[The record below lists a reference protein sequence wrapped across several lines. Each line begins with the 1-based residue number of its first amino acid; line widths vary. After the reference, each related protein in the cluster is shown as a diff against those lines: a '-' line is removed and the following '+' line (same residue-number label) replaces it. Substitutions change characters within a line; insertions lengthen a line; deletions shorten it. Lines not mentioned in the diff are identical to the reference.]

1 MARLAAD
8 ADNVAVALHT
18 LPAGQEIRHRG
29 GWRLAHPVLEGH
41 RFAVTGIRRGE
52 ALLSWGYPFG
62 TALRDIDPGD
72 WIRNAGMIEALAQR
86 DLPQAL
92 PDDANF
98 VDQPLDQS
106 ARLEEVAPAQP
117 LPAAPAGL
125 TFAGYDRGERG
136 YGTRNY
142 VIVLAVNSHA
152 GAAAVALAARL
163 DRKARQLGG
172 IDGVAPVAHTEGG
185 GPEPPNNRELL
196 VRTLAG
202 FLVHPNVAGAV
213 VLDHPAGAVRWADVT
228 ASAEARARRL
238 DRVPIVAATAGDPVD
253 DAVALPLLRAAA
265 AARRRDLPLPALNI
279 ALQCGG
285 SDAFSGISG
294 NPLAGAVA
302 RRVIAAGGAAILA
315 ETDEL
320 IGAERYV
327 LSSVKDRPTAAAFL
341 ERVER
346 FKAWTARHGQ
356 SAAGNPSGGNK
367 LRGLYNITLKS
378 IGAAAK
384 KAPDVPLAGVAD
396 YAAPVAGPGLHFMD
410 SPGNDLESVAGQV
423 ASGANLIFFVTG
435 NGSITNFP
443 FVPTVKFVT
452 TTPRY
457 RLLPRE
463 MDVNA
468 GRYLDGEPMEAL
480 TEEVLGQTLRVASGE
495 RTKGELAGHSQVSI
509 WRDWAVGEGL
519 DGRRPG
525 ARAAGTAA
533 ADGASDAAG
542 MVTGAPA
549 LSPAAARRDRRR
561 ARFPAPA
568 WPQARPRIGLIAPT
582 SLCSGQVAGLIAAQI
597 ERRGAAGALAA
608 VAALPHTEGC
618 GSGGS
623 DDLYTRTLVGHLLHP
638 AVETAL
644 LLEHGCERTHND
656 YFRAALRAAGQP
668 AERFGWA
675 SIQLD
680 GGIAAVTERV
690 AAFFAEAAGRSGGGG
705 PRRDAAPET
714 GPPVIGVVAAG
725 VQAACPDQP
734 GPAAAN
740 REAAGSDQL
749 GPNAAGLLAGFAVA
763 VAAGGGTVIA
773 PATGPT
779 PDALAA
785 AGIAVDRRRPS
796 VRFAERP
803 AGGGLHLM
811 AAPTGHV
818 DEITGSLA
826 AAGAELI
833 VAFSPSR
840 PIHAHPFVPVL
851 QVTGGAGW
859 PARTGDAGGIGD
871 GAGDAGGAGFDLT
884 LAEEGSAERAGR
896 RLAELAAA
904 ALAGDYTSAQLRRGA
919 TAFQLTRGTS
929 GVSL

>member
-1 MARLAAD
+1 MTLPADRPVALSAAARLAAD
-8 ADNVAVALHT
+8 GDNVAIALST
-18 LPAGQEIRHRG
+18 LPAGQEIRHG
-29 GWRLAHPVLEGH
+29 GRWRLAHPVLEGH
-41 RFAVTGIRRGE
+41 RFAVTRIRRGE
-52 ALLSWGYPFG
+52 ELLSWGYPFG
-62 TALRDIDPGD
+62 RALRDIDPGE
-72 WIRNAGMIEALAQR
+72 WIRNAGMIDALAQR
-86 DLPQAL
+86 DLPLDL
-92 PDDANF
+92 PADANF
-98 VDQPLDQS
+98 RDQPLAQS
-106 ARLEEVAPAQP
+106 ARLDDVSPAEP
-117 LPAAPAGL
+117 FPATPADL
-125 TFAGYDRGERG
+125 RFSGYDRGERG
-136 YGTRNY
+136 AGTRNY

-163 DRKARQLGG
+163 DRRARALGVT
-172 IDGVAPVAHTEGG
+172 DGVVPVAHTEGG
-185 GPEPPNNRELL
+185 GPDPPNNRELL
-196 VRTLAG
+196 ERTLVG

-213 VLDHPAGAVRWADVT
+213 VLDHPAGAMRWADVT
-228 ASAEARARRL
+228 AGAAARARRL

-253 DAVALPLLRAAA
+253 DEALPLLRAAA
-265 AARRRDLPLPALNI
+265 GARRRALPLSALNI

-302 RRVIAAGGAAILA
+302 RAVIAAGGGAILA

-341 ERVER
+341 QRVER

-384 KAPDVPLAGVAD
+384 KAPDVPLAGVVD
-396 YAAPVAGPGLHFMD
+396 YAAPVAEPGLHFMD

-443 FVPTVKFVT
+443 FAPTVKFVT

-457 RLLPRE
+457 ELLPRE

-468 GRYLDGEPMEAL
+468 GRYLDGEPMAAL
-480 TEEVLGQTLRVASGE
+480 ADEVLRQTLRVASGE

-509 WRDWAVGEGL
+509 WRDWAIGEGL

-525 ARAAGTAA
+525 ARRPGARAGHAA
-533 ADGASDAAG
+533 ATAGSIAA
-542 MVTGAPA
+542 APA
-549 LSPAAARRDRRR
+549 LDPAAARRDRRHG
-561 ARFPAPA
+561 RFPAPA
-568 WPQARPRIGLIAPT
+568 WPRTRPRIGLIAPT

-597 ERRGAAGALAA
+597 ERRGIAGGSLER
-608 VAALPHTEGC
+608 VVALPHTEGC

-638 AVETAL
+638 AVTTAL

-668 AERFGWA
+668 ADRFGWA

-690 AAFFAEAAGRSGGGG
+690 AAYFAEAAAGRGA
-705 PRRDAAPET
+705 PHRDAVRAIGIAPT
-714 GPPVIGVVAAG
+714 IGIVLTIGIVPTIGVVAAG
-725 VQAACPDQP
+725 ALS
-734 GPAAAN
+734 GPAA
-740 REAAGSDQL
+740 DL
-749 GPNAAGLLAGFAVA
+749 MTGFAVA
-763 VAAGGGTVIA
+763 AAAGGGTVIA
-773 PATGPT
+773 PAAGPT
-779 PDALAA
+779 PDALADIA
-785 AGIAVDRRRPS
+785 AERPLPT

-803 AGGGLHLM
+803 AGAGLHLM
-811 AAPTGHV
+811 AAPTAHV
-818 DEITGSLA
+818 DEIAGGLA

-851 QVTGGAGW
+851 QVTGG
-859 PARTGDAGGIGD
+859 TGAP
-871 GAGDAGGAGFDLT
+871 GFDLA
-884 LAEEGSAERAGR
+884 LAEAGSPERAGR

-904 ALAGDYTSAQLRRGA
+904 ALTGDYTPAQLRNGA
-919 TAFQLTRGTS
+919 VAFQLTRGTA

>member
-1 MARLAAD
+1 MTDPGDRPVALSAAARLAAA
-8 ADNVAVALHT
+8 ADNVAIALST
-18 LPAGQEIRHRG
+18 LPAGQELRHG
-29 GWRLAHPVLEGH
+29 GTWRLAHPVLEGH
-41 RFAVTGIRRGE
+41 RFAVTRIRRGE

-62 TALRDIDPGD
+62 RALRDIDPGE
-72 WIRNAGMIEALAQR
+72 WIRNAGMIDALAQR
-86 DLPQAL
+86 DLPLDL
-92 PDDANF
+92 PADANF
-98 VDQPLDQS
+98 RDQPLAQS
-106 ARLEEVAPAQP
+106 ARLDDVSPAEP
-117 LPAAPAGL
+117 LPATPADL
-125 TFAGYDRGERG
+125 RFSGYDRGERG
-136 YGTRNY
+136 AGTRNY

-163 DRKARQLGG
+163 DRRARALGG
-172 IDGVAPVAHTEGG
+172 TDGVVPVAHTEGG

-196 VRTLAG
+196 ERTLVG

-228 ASAEARARRL
+228 AGAAAQARRL
-238 DRVPIVAATAGDPVD
+238 DRVPIVAATAGDPID
-253 DAVALPLLRAAA
+253 DEAVLPLLRAAA
-265 AARRRDLPLPALNI
+265 GARRSALPLSALNI

-302 RRVIAAGGAAILA
+302 RAVIAAGGGAILA

-341 ERVER
+341 KRVER

-384 KAPDVPLAGVAD
+384 KAPDVPLAGVVD
-396 YAAPVAGPGLHFMD
+396 YAAPVAEPGLHFMD

-423 ASGANLIFFVTG
+423 AAGANLIFFVTG

-443 FVPTVKFVT
+443 FAPTVKFIT

-457 RLLPRE
+457 ELLPRE

-468 GRYLDGEPMEAL
+468 GRYLDGEPMAAL
-480 TEEVLGQTLRVASGE
+480 ADEVLSQTLRVASGE

-509 WRDWAVGEGL
+509 WRDWAIGEGL

-525 ARAAGTAA
+525 ARRPGGRVDHAA
-533 ADGASDAAG
+533 ATAG
-542 MVTGAPA
+542 SIADAPA
-549 LSPAAARRDRRR
+549 LDPAAARRDRRYG
-561 ARFPAPA
+561 RFPAPA
-568 WPQARPRIGLIAPT
+568 WPQTRPRVSLIAPT

-597 ERRGAAGALAA
+597 ERRGIADGSLAR
-608 VAALPHTEGC
+608 VIALPHTEGC

-623 DDLYTRTLVGHLLHP
+623 DDLYTRTLIGHVLHP
-638 AVETAL
+638 AVVTAL

-668 AERFGWA
+668 ADRFGWA

-690 AAFFAEAAGRSGGGG
+690 AAYFAEAAAGRGA
-705 PRRDAAPET
+705 PHRDAVPAPVIEIV
-714 GPPVIGVVAAG
+714 PAIGVVAAG
-725 VQAACPDQP
+725 ALS
-734 GPAAAN
+734 GPAA
-740 REAAGSDQL
+740 DL
-749 GPNAAGLLAGFAVA
+749 MAGLAVA

-773 PATGPT
+773 PAAGPT
-779 PDALAA
+779 PEALADSA
-785 AGIAVDRRRPS
+785 AERPRPT

-803 AGGGLHLM
+803 AGAGLHLM

-818 DEITGSLA
+818 DEVVGGLA

-840 PIHAHPFVPVL
+840 PIQAHPFVPVL
-851 QVTGGAGW
+851 QVTGG
-859 PARTGDAGGIGD
+859 TGA
-871 GAGDAGGAGFDLT
+871 AGFDLA
-884 LAEEGSAERAGR
+884 LAEESSSERAGR

-904 ALAGDYTSAQLRRGA
+904 ALAGDYTPAQLRSGA
-919 TAFQLTRGTS
+919 VAFQLTRGTA

>member
-1 MARLAAD
+1 MTSHAGRPVALAAVARLAD
-8 ADNVAVALHT
+8 GADNVAIALST
-18 LPAGQEIRHRG
+18 LPAGRQIEHAG
-29 GWRLAHPVLEGH
+29 TWRNPRFALPHPVLEGH
-41 RFAVTGIRRGE
+41 RFAITPIRRGE
-52 ALLSWGYPFG
+52 ELLSWGYPFG
-62 TALRDIDPGD
+62 RALRDIDPGD

-86 DLPQAL
+86 DLPLEL
-92 PDDANF
+92 PADANF
-98 VDQPLDQS
+98 EDQPLEQS
-106 ARLEEVAPAQP
+106 ARLDEVSPAEP
-117 LPAAPAGL
+117 LTAAPADL
-125 TFAGYDRGERG
+125 RFSGYDRGERG
-136 YGTRNY
+136 FGTRNY

-152 GAAAVALAARL
+152 GAAAAALAARL
-163 DRKARQLGG
+163 DPMARSLGA
-172 IDGVAPVAHTEGG
+172 DGVVPIAHTEGG
-185 GPEPPNNRELL
+185 GPEPPNNRDLL
-196 VRTLAG
+196 ERTLVG

-228 ASAEARARRL
+228 GCAEARARRL

-253 DAVALPLLRAAA
+253 DDAVRPLLRAAA
-265 AARRRDLPLPALNI
+265 AAERRELPLSALNI

-302 RRVIAAGGAAILA
+302 REVIAAGGAAILA

-341 ERVER
+341 EQVER

-384 KAPDVPLAGVAD
+384 KAPDVPLAGVVD
-396 YAAPVAGPGLHFMD
+396 YAAPVAEPGLHFMD

-423 ASGANLIFFVTG
+423 ASGSNLIFFVTG

-457 RLLPRE
+457 ELLPRE

-480 TEEVLGQTLRVASGE
+480 TGEVLDQTLRVASGE

-519 DGRRPG
+519 EGRGPG
-525 ARAAGTAA
+525 ARAGHAA
-533 ADGASDAAG
+533 AAAEPIAD
-542 MVTGAPA
+542 APA
-549 LSPAAARRDRRR
+549 LDREAARRDRRHGR
-561 ARFPAPA
+561 IPEPE
-568 WPQARPRIGLIAPT
+568 WPEARPRIGLIAPT
-582 SLCSGQVAGLIAAQI
+582 SLCSGQVAGLIAAGI
-597 ERRGAAGALAA
+597 ERRGIIGGALAG
-608 VAALPHTEGC
+608 VVALPHTEGC

-623 DDLYTRTLVGHLLHP
+623 DDLYTRTLVGHVLHP
-638 AVETAL
+638 AVAAAL

-656 YFRAALRAAGQP
+656 YFRAALRDAGQS
-668 AERFGWA
+668 ADRFGWA

-690 AAFFAEAAGRSGGGG
+690 ADHFAAAVAGGAGRLPARAGG
-705 PRRDAAPET
+705 PPT
-714 GPPVIGVVAAG
+714 VGIVAAG
-725 VQAACPDQP
+725 DPGDASAAD
-734 GPAAAN
+734 
-740 REAAGSDQL
+740 
-749 GPNAAGLLAGFAVA
+749 LLASFAVA
-763 VAAGGGTVIA
+763 VVASGGSVIA
-773 PATGPT
+773 PAAGPT
-779 PDALAA
+779 PAALAA
-785 AGIAVDRRRPS
+785 AGIVPNRPRPT

-803 AGGGLHLM
+803 SAVGLHLM

-818 DEITGSLA
+818 DEIAGGLA

-840 PIHAHPFVPVL
+840 PMHAHPFVPVL
-851 QVTGGAGW
+851 QVT
-859 PARTGDAGGIGD
+859 D
-871 GAGDAGGAGFDLT
+871 GADATGFDLT
-884 LAEEGSAERAGR
+884 IDTAGSPEDAGR

-904 ALAGDYTSAQLRRGA
+904 ALAGDYTPAQLRSGA
-919 TAFQLTRGTS
+919 VAFQLTRGTA

>member
-1 MARLAAD
+1 MTSHAGRPVALAAVARLAGG
-8 ADNVAVALHT
+8 ADNVAIALST
-18 LPAGQEIRHRG
+18 LPAGREIEHDG
-29 GWRLAHPVLEGH
+29 TWRNPRFALPHPVLEGH
-41 RFAVTGIRRGE
+41 RFAITPIRRGE
-52 ALLSWGYPFG
+52 ELLSWGYPFG
-62 TALRDIDPGD
+62 RALRDIDPGD
-72 WIRNAGMIEALAQR
+72 WIRNASMIDALAQR
-86 DLPQAL
+86 DLPLEL
-92 PDDANF
+92 PADANF
-98 VDQPLDQS
+98 EDQPLEQS
-106 ARLEEVAPAQP
+106 ARLEEVSPAEP
-117 LPAAPAGL
+117 LTATPADL
-125 TFAGYDRGERG
+125 RFSGYDRGERG
-136 YGTRNY
+136 FGTRNY

-152 GAAAVALAARL
+152 GAAAIALAARL
-163 DRKARQLGG
+163 DGVARSLGG
-172 IDGVAPVAHTEGG
+172 TDGVVPIAHTEGG

-196 VRTLAG
+196 ERTLVG

-228 ASAEARARRL
+228 ACAEAKARRL
-238 DRVPIVAATAGDPVD
+238 HRVPIVAATAGDPVD
-253 DAVALPLLRAAA
+253 DDAVLPLLRAAA
-265 AARRRDLPLPALNI
+265 DARRCELPLSALNI

-302 RRVIAAGGAAILA
+302 REVIAAGGAAILA

-341 ERVER
+341 EQVER

-384 KAPDVPLAGVAD
+384 KAPDVPLAGVVD
-396 YAAPVAGPGLHFMD
+396 YAAPVAEPGLHFMD

-423 ASGANLIFFVTG
+423 ASGSNLIFFVTG

-457 RLLPRE
+457 ELLPRE

-480 TEEVLGQTLRVASGE
+480 TGEVLDHTLRVASGE

-519 DGRRPG
+519 EGRGPG
-525 ARAAGTAA
+525 ARAGHAA
-533 ADGASDAAG
+533 AAAEPIAD
-542 MVTGAPA
+542 APA
-549 LSPAAARRDRRR
+549 LDREAARRDRRHGR
-561 ARFPAPA
+561 IPEPE
-568 WPQARPRIGLIAPT
+568 WPEVRPRIGLIAPT
-582 SLCSGQVAGLIAAQI
+582 SLCSGQVAGLIAAGI
-597 ERRGAAGALAA
+597 GRRGIIGGALAG
-608 VAALPHTEGC
+608 VVALPHTEGC

-623 DDLYTRTLVGHLLHP
+623 DDLYTRTLVGHVLHP
-638 AVETAL
+638 AVAAAL

-656 YFRAALRAAGQP
+656 YFRAALRDAGQS
-668 AERFGWA
+668 ADRFGWA

-690 AAFFAEAAGRSGGGG
+690 AGHFAAAVAGGAERVPPRTGG
-705 PRRDAAPET
+705 PPA
-714 GPPVIGVVAAG
+714 IGVVAAG
-725 VQAACPDQP
+725 EPSA
-734 GPAAAN
+734 PAI
-740 REAAGSDQL
+740 E
-749 GPNAAGLLAGFAVA
+749 LLASFAVA
-763 VAAGGGTVIA
+763 VVASGGSVVA
-773 PATGPT
+773 PAVGPT
-779 PDALAA
+779 LAALAA
-785 AGIAVDRRRPS
+785 AGIVAERPRPT

-803 AGGGLHLM
+803 ATGGGLHLM

-818 DEITGSLA
+818 DEIAGGLV

-840 PIHAHPFVPVL
+840 PMHAHPFVPVL
-851 QVTGGAGW
+851 QVT
-859 PARTGDAGGIGD
+859 D
-871 GAGDAGGAGFDLT
+871 GADAAGFDLVIDT
-884 LAEEGSAERAGR
+884 AGSPEDAGR

-904 ALAGDYTSAQLRRGA
+904 ALAGDYVPAQLRSGA
-919 TAFQLTRGTS
+919 VAFQLTRGTA

>member
-1 MARLAAD
+1 MKSHAGRPVALAAVARLAD
-8 ADNVAVALHT
+8 GADNVAIALST
-18 LPAGQEIRHRG
+18 LPAGREIEHDG
-29 GWRLAHPVLEGH
+29 TWRNPRFALPHPVLEGH
-41 RFAVTGIRRGE
+41 RFAITPIRRGE
-52 ALLSWGYPFG
+52 ELLSWGYPFG
-62 TALRDIDPGD
+62 RALRDIDPGD

-86 DLPQAL
+86 DLPLEL
-92 PDDANF
+92 PADANF
-98 VDQPLDQS
+98 EDQPLEQS
-106 ARLEEVAPAQP
+106 ARLDEVSPAEP
-117 LPAAPAGL
+117 LTAAPADL
-125 TFAGYDRGERG
+125 RFSGYDRGERG
-136 YGTRNY
+136 FGTRNY

-152 GAAAVALAARL
+152 GAAAAALAARL
-163 DRKARQLGG
+163 DPMARSLGA
-172 IDGVAPVAHTEGG
+172 DGVVPIAHTEGG
-185 GPEPPNNRELL
+185 GPEPPNNRDLL
-196 VRTLAG
+196 ERTLVG

-228 ASAEARARRL
+228 GCAEARARRL
-238 DRVPIVAATAGDPVD
+238 DRMPIVAATAGDPVD
-253 DAVALPLLRAAA
+253 AAAVLPLLRAAA
-265 AARRRDLPLPALNI
+265 DARRCELPLSALNI

-302 RRVIAAGGAAILA
+302 REVIAAGGAAILA

-341 ERVER
+341 EQVER

-384 KAPDVPLAGVAD
+384 KAPDVPLAGVVD
-396 YAAPVAGPGLHFMD
+396 YAAPVTEPGLHFMD

-423 ASGANLIFFVTG
+423 ASGSNLIFFVTG

-457 RLLPRE
+457 ELLPRE

-480 TEEVLGQTLRVASGE
+480 TGEVLDQTLRVASGE

-519 DGRRPG
+519 EGRGPG
-525 ARAAGTAA
+525 ARAGHAA
-533 ADGASDAAG
+533 AAAEP
-542 MVTGAPA
+542 TADAPA
-549 LSPAAARRDRRR
+549 LDRNAARRDRRHGR
-561 ARFPAPA
+561 VPAPA
-568 WPQARPRIGLIAPT
+568 WPVARPRIGLIAPT
-582 SLCSGQVAGLIAAQI
+582 SLCSGQVAGLIAAGI
-597 ERRGAAGALAA
+597 ERRGIAAGTLAG
-608 VAALPHTEGC
+608 VVALPHTEGC

-623 DDLYTRTLVGHLLHP
+623 DDLYTRTLVGHVLHP
-638 AVETAL
+638 AVAAAL

-656 YFRAALRAAGQP
+656 YFRAALRDAGQS
-668 AERFGWA
+668 ADRFGWA

-690 AAFFAEAAGRSGGGG
+690 ADHFAAAVAGGAGRVPARAG
-705 PRRDAAPET
+705 
-714 GPPVIGVVAAG
+714 GPPVIGIVVAGEPSGA
-725 VQAACPDQP
+725 
-734 GPAAAN
+734 PAI
-740 REAAGSDQL
+740 E
-749 GPNAAGLLAGFAVA
+749 LLASFAVAA
-763 VAAGGGTVIA
+763 VAAGGSVVA
-773 PATGPT
+773 PAVGPT
-779 PDALAA
+779 PAALAA
-785 AGIAVDRRRPS
+785 AGIVAERPRPT

-803 AGGGLHLM
+803 AGGGGLHLM

-818 DEITGSLA
+818 DEIAGGLV

-833 VAFSPSR
+833 VAFSPTR
-840 PIHAHPFVPVL
+840 PMHAHPFVPML
-851 QVTGGAGW
+851 QVTDGE
-859 PARTGDAGGIGD
+859 DAT
-871 GAGDAGGAGFDLT
+871 GFDLAIDT
-884 LAEEGSAERAGR
+884 AGSPEDAGR

-904 ALAGDYTSAQLRRGA
+904 ALAGDYTPAQLRSGA
-919 TAFQLTRGTS
+919 VAFQLTRGTA

>member
-1 MARLAAD
+1 MTVPEDRPAALPAAALPAVALASVARLAAR
-8 ADNVAVALHT
+8 ADNVAVALST
-18 LPAGQEIRHRG
+18 LPAGRQIRHRG
-29 GWRLAHPVLEGH
+29 TWRLTHPVLEGH

-62 TALRDIDPGD
+62 TALRDIEPGD

-86 DLPQAL
+86 DLPQEL
-92 PDDANF
+92 PADANF
-98 VDQPLDQS
+98 QDQPLDQS
-106 ARLEEVAPAQP
+106 ARLDQVSPAEP
-117 LPAAPAGL
+117 LPAAPAADL
-125 TFAGYDRGERG
+125 RFLGYDRGERG
-136 YGTRNY
+136 FGTRNY

-152 GAAAVALAARL
+152 GAAAIALAARL
-163 DRKARQLGG
+163 DRRARSFDGV
-172 IDGVAPVAHTEGG
+172 DGVAPVAHTEGG
-185 GPEPPNNRELL
+185 GPEPPNNRALL
-196 VRTLAG
+196 LRTLVG

-228 ASAEARARRL
+228 GCAAARARRL

-253 DAVALPLLRAAA
+253 DAAALPLLRTAA
-265 AARRRDLPLPALNI
+265 AARRRELPLSALNV

-302 RRVIAAGGAAILA
+302 RRVIAAGGGAILA

-396 YAAPVAGPGLHFMD
+396 YAAPVTEPGLHFMD

-423 ASGANLIFFVTG
+423 ASGSNLIFFVTG

-457 RLLPRE
+457 QLLPRE

-468 GRYLDGEPMEAL
+468 GRYLDGEPMQAL
-480 TEEVLGQTLRVASGE
+480 AGEVLAQTLRVASGE

-519 DGRRPG
+519 EGRRPG
-525 ARAAGTAA
+525 SRAAAVETIAA
-533 ADGASDAAG
+533 
-542 MVTGAPA
+542 APA
-549 LSPAAARRDRRR
+549 LDPAAARRDLRRR
-561 ARFPAPA
+561 RFPAPA

-597 ERRGAAGALAA
+597 EQRGIAGALDA
-608 VAALPHTEGC
+608 VIALPHTEGC

-623 DDLYTRTLVGHLLHP
+623 DDLYTRTLIGHLLHP
-638 AVETAL
+638 AVATAL

-668 AERFGWA
+668 AG
-675 SIQLD
+675 
-680 GGIAAVTERV
+680 
-690 AAFFAEAAGRSGGGG
+690 AGRI
-705 PRRDAAPET
+705 R
-714 GPPVIGVVAAG
+714 
-725 VQAACPDQP
+725 
-734 GPAAAN
+734 
-740 REAAGSDQL
+740 
-749 GPNAAGLLAGFAVA
+749 
-763 VAAGGGTVIA
+763 
-773 PATGPT
+773 
-779 PDALAA
+779 AL
-785 AGIAVDRRRPS
+785 
-796 VRFAERP
+796 
-803 AGGGLHLM
+803 
-811 AAPTGHV
+811 
-818 DEITGSLA
+818 
-826 AAGAELI
+826 
-833 VAFSPSR
+833 
-840 PIHAHPFVPVL
+840 
-851 QVTGGAGW
+851 
-859 PARTGDAGGIGD
+859 
-871 GAGDAGGAGFDLT
+871 
-884 LAEEGSAERAGR
+884 RA
-896 RLAELAAA
+896 
-904 ALAGDYTSAQLRRGA
+904 
-919 TAFQLTRGTS
+919 
-929 GVSL
+929 

>member
-1 MARLAAD
+1 MTSPADRPVALPAVARLAAG
-8 ADNVAVALHT
+8 ADNVAIALST
-18 LPAGQEIRHRG
+18 LPAGQEIRHG
-29 GWRLAHPVLEGH
+29 GTWRLAHPVLEGH
-41 RFAVTGIRRGE
+41 RVAVTGIRRGE

-62 TALRDIDPGD
+62 RALRDIDPGD

-86 DLPQAL
+86 DLPQKL
-92 PDDANF
+92 PADANF
-98 VDQPLDQS
+98 EDQPLDQS
-106 ARLEEVAPAQP
+106 ARLDEVAPAEP
-117 LPAAPAGL
+117 LPAAPADL
-125 TFAGYDRGERG
+125 RFSGYDRGERG
-136 YGTRNY
+136 FGTRNY

-152 GAAAVALAARL
+152 GAAAIALAARL
-163 DRKARQLGG
+163 NRRARALGG
-172 IDGVAPVAHTEGG
+172 TDGVVPVAHTEGG

-196 VRTLAG
+196 KRTLVG

-228 ASAEARARRL
+228 AGAGARSRRL
-238 DRVPIVAATAGDPVD
+238 DRVPIVVATAGDPVD

-265 AARRRDLPLPALNI
+265 AARRRALPLSALNI

-302 RRVIAAGGAAILA
+302 RAVIAAGGGAILA

-384 KAPDVPLAGVAD
+384 KAPDVPLAGVVD
-396 YAAPVAGPGLHFMD
+396 YAAPVAEPGLHFMD

-423 ASGANLIFFVTG
+423 ASGSNLIFFVTG

-480 TEEVLGQTLRVASGE
+480 ADEVLQQTLRVASGE
-495 RTKGELAGHSQVSI
+495 RTKGEMAGHSQVSI

-519 DGRRPG
+519 EGRRPG
-525 ARAAGTAA
+525 GRGGAAGAA
-533 ADGASDAAG
+533 AETIAA
-542 MVTGAPA
+542 TPA
-549 LSPAAARRDRRR
+549 LHPAAARRDLRHG
-561 ARFPAPA
+561 RFPAPA

-597 ERRGAAGALAA
+597 ERRGIAGALAG
-608 VAALPHTEGC
+608 VVALPHTEGC

-638 AVETAL
+638 AVATAL

-656 YFRAALRAAGQP
+656 YFRAALRDAGQP
-668 AERFGWA
+668 ADRFGWA

-690 AAFFAEAAGRSGGGG
+690 AAFFAEAAAGRAGGDA
-705 PRRDAAPET
+705 PRRDAV
-714 GPPVIGVVAAG
+714 PVIGIVAAG
-725 VQAACPDQP
+725 APSCSAAID
-734 GPAAAN
+734 
-740 REAAGSDQL
+740 
-749 GPNAAGLLAGFAVA
+749 LLAGFAVA
-763 VAAGGGTVIA
+763 VAACGGSVIA
-773 PATGPT
+773 PAAGPT
-779 PDALAA
+779 ADALAA
-785 AGIAVDRRRPS
+785 AGIAADRRRPS

-803 AGGGLHLM
+803 SAGGLHLM

-818 DEITGSLA
+818 DEIAGGLA

-833 VAFSPSR
+833 IAFSPSR
-840 PIHAHPFVPVL
+840 PMHAHPFVPVL
-851 QVTGGAGW
+851 QVTGGAGA
-859 PARTGDAGGIGD
+859 P
-871 GAGDAGGAGFDLT
+871 GFDLA
-884 LAEEGSAERAGR
+884 LAEEGAPERAGR
-896 RLAELAAA
+896 RLVELAAA
-904 ALAGDYTSAQLRRGA
+904 ALSGDYTPAQLRRGA
-919 TAFQLTRGTS
+919 AAFQLTRGTA

>member
-1 MARLAAD
+1 MTSPARRPAAPPVVARLAAD
-8 ADNVAVALHT
+8 ADNVAVALST

-29 GWRLAHPVLEGH
+29 ALRLAHPVLEGH

-62 TALRDIDPGD
+62 TALRDIAPGD

-86 DLPQAL
+86 DLPQEL
-92 PDDANF
+92 PADANF
-98 VDQPLDQS
+98 RDQPLDQS
-106 ARLEEVAPAQP
+106 ARLEEVAPAEP
-117 LPAAPAGL
+117 LPAAAGMS
-125 TFAGYDRGERG
+125 FAGYDRGERG
-136 YGTRNY
+136 FGTRNY

-152 GAAAVALAARL
+152 GAAAAALAARL
-163 DRKARQLGG
+163 DRRARAIGG

-196 VRTLAG
+196 LRTLVG

-228 ASAEARARRL
+228 GCAAARARRL
-238 DRVPIVAATAGDPVD
+238 DRVPIVAATAGDPID
-253 DAVALPLLRAAA
+253 DAAAQALLRTAA
-265 AARRRDLPLPALNI
+265 AARRSDLPLSALNV

-356 SAAGNPSGGNK
+356 SAAANPSGGNK

-384 KAPDVPLAGVAD
+384 KAPDVPLAGVVD

-443 FVPTVKFVT
+443 FAPTVKFVT

-468 GRYLDGEPMEAL
+468 GRYLDGEPMEEL
-480 TEEVLGQTLRVASGE
+480 TGEVLTQTLRVASGE

-525 ARAAGTAA
+525 ARGGSAGQTIAA
-533 ADGASDAAG
+533 
-542 MVTGAPA
+542 APA
-549 LSPAAARRDRRR
+549 LDPAAARRDRRR
-561 ARFPAPA
+561 DRLPAPA
-568 WPQARPRIGLIAPT
+568 WPQERPRIGLIAPT

-597 ERRGAAGALAA
+597 EQRGIAGALAA
-608 VAALPHTEGC
+608 VVALPHTEGC

-668 AERFGWA
+668 AGRFGWA
-675 SIQLD
+675 SIQTD

-690 AAFFAEAAGRSGGGG
+690 AAFFAEAAGRSAVAATAGSGA
-705 PRRDAAPET
+705 PRPDGA
-714 GPPVIGVVAAG
+714 PVIGMVVAGPEAG
-725 VQAACPDQP
+725 
-734 GPAAAN
+734 GP
-740 REAAGSDQL
+740 EAGE
-749 GPNAAGLLAGFAVA
+749 LLAGFAVA
-763 VAAGGGTVIA
+763 VAAGGGSVIA
-773 PATGPT
+773 PAAGPT

-785 AGIAVDRRRPS
+785 AGIAADWRRPS

-818 DEITGSLA
+818 DEITGGLA

-833 VAFSPSR
+833 VALSPSR

-851 QVTGGAGW
+851 QVTG
-859 PARTGDAGGIGD
+859 DAEGIG
-871 GAGDAGGAGFDLT
+871 GSGFDLT
-884 LAEEGSAERAGR
+884 LAEEGSAERASR

-904 ALAGDYTSAQLRRGA
+904 ALAGDYTPAQLRRGA
-919 TAFQLTRGTS
+919 VAFQLTRGTA

>member
-1 MARLAAD
+1 MTFPTDRAAALAAVARLAD
-8 ADNVAVALHT
+8 GVDNVAIALST
-18 LPAGQEIRHRG
+18 LPAGRQIEHG
-29 GWRLAHPVLEGH
+29 GTWRNPRFTLPHPVLEGH
-41 RFAVTGIRRGE
+41 RFAITPIRRGE
-52 ALLSWGYPFG
+52 ELLSWGYPFG
-62 TALRDIDPGD
+62 RALRDIDPGD

-86 DLPQAL
+86 DLPLEL
-92 PDDANF
+92 PADANF
-98 VDQPLDQS
+98 EDQPLEQS
-106 ARLEEVAPAQP
+106 ARLDEVSPAEP
-117 LPAAPAGL
+117 LTAAPADL
-125 TFAGYDRGERG
+125 RFSGYDRGERG
-136 YGTRNY
+136 FGTRNY

-152 GAAAVALAARL
+152 GAAAIALAARL
-163 DRKARQLGG
+163 DGVARSLGG
-172 IDGVAPVAHTEGG
+172 TDGVVPIAHTEGG

-196 VRTLAG
+196 ERTLVG

-228 ASAEARARRL
+228 ACAEAKARRL
-238 DRVPIVAATAGDPVD
+238 HRVPIVTATAGDPVD
-253 DAVALPLLRAAA
+253 DDAVLPLLRAAA
-265 AARRRDLPLPALNI
+265 AARRCELPLSALNI

-302 RRVIAAGGAAILA
+302 REVIAAGGGAILA

-341 ERVER
+341 EQVER

-384 KAPDVPLAGVAD
+384 KAPDVPLAGVVD
-396 YAAPVAGPGLHFMD
+396 YAAPVAEPGLHFMD

-423 ASGANLIFFVTG
+423 ASGSNLVFFVTG

-457 RLLPRE
+457 ELLPRE

-468 GRYLDGEPMEAL
+468 GRYLDGEPMDTL
-480 TEEVLGQTLRVASGE
+480 TGEVLEQTLRVASGQ

-519 DGRRPG
+519 EGRGPG
-525 ARAAGTAA
+525 ARAGHAA
-533 ADGASDAAG
+533 AATEPIAD
-542 MVTGAPA
+542 APA
-549 LSPAAARRDRRR
+549 LDRNAARRDRRHGR
-561 ARFPAPA
+561 VPAPA
-568 WPQARPRIGLIAPT
+568 WPVARPRIGLIAPT
-582 SLCSGQVAGLIAAQI
+582 SLCSGQVAGLIAAGI
-597 ERRGAAGALAA
+597 ERRGIAAGTLAG
-608 VAALPHTEGC
+608 VVALPHTEGC

-623 DDLYTRTLVGHLLHP
+623 DDLYTRTLVGHVLHP
-638 AVETAL
+638 AVAAAL

-656 YFRAALRAAGQP
+656 YFRAALRDAGQS
-668 AERFGWA
+668 ADRFGWA

-690 AAFFAEAAGRSGGGG
+690 ADHFAAAVAGRVPARTGG
-705 PRRDAAPET
+705 PPT
-714 GPPVIGVVAAG
+714 VGIVAAG
-725 VQAACPDQP
+725 E
-734 GPAAAN
+734 PADASVG
-740 REAAGSDQL
+740 E
-749 GPNAAGLLAGFAVA
+749 LLASLAVA
-763 VAAGGGTVIA
+763 VVASGGSVIA
-773 PATGPT
+773 PAVGPT
-779 PDALAA
+779 PAALAT
-785 AGIAVDRRRPS
+785 AGILADRPRPT

-803 AGGGLHLM
+803 SAGGLHLM

-818 DEITGSLA
+818 DEIAGGLA

-840 PIHAHPFVPVL
+840 PMHAHPFVPVV
-851 QVTGGAGW
+851 QVTDG
-859 PARTGDAGGIGD
+859 TDA
-871 GAGDAGGAGFDLT
+871 AGFDLAIDT
-884 LAEEGSAERAGR
+884 AGSPEDAGH

-904 ALAGDYTSAQLRRGA
+904 ALAGDYVPAQMRSGA
-919 TAFQLTRGTS
+919 VAFQLTRGIA

>member
-1 MARLAAD
+1 MTLPADRPVALSAAARLAAG
-8 ADNVAVALHT
+8 ADNVAIALAT
-18 LPAGQEIRHRG
+18 LPAGQELRHG
-29 GWRLAHPVLEGH
+29 GTWRLAHPVLEGH
-41 RFAVTGIRRGE
+41 RFAVTRIRRGE
-52 ALLSWGYPFG
+52 ELLSWGYPFG
-62 TALRDIDPGD
+62 RALRDIDPGE
-72 WIRNAGMIEALAQR
+72 WIRNAGMIDALAQR
-86 DLPQAL
+86 DLPLDL
-92 PDDANF
+92 PADANF
-98 VDQPLDQS
+98 RDQPLAQS
-106 ARLEEVAPAQP
+106 ARLDDVSPAEP
-117 LPAAPAGL
+117 LPATPADL
-125 TFAGYDRGERG
+125 RFSGYDRGERG
-136 YGTRNY
+136 AGTRNY

-163 DRKARQLGG
+163 DRRARAIGG
-172 IDGVAPVAHTEGG
+172 TDGVVPVAHTEGG

-196 VRTLAG
+196 ERTLVG

-213 VLDHPAGAVRWADVT
+213 VLDHPAGAVRWADV
-228 ASAEARARRL
+228 AAGAAAQARRL
-238 DRVPIVAATAGDPVD
+238 DRVPIVTATAGDPVD
-253 DAVALPLLRAAA
+253 DRAVLPLLHAAAGARRCALPLS
-265 AARRRDLPLPALNI
+265 ALNI

-302 RRVIAAGGAAILA
+302 RAVIAAGGSAILA

-341 ERVER
+341 RRVER

-384 KAPDVPLAGVAD
+384 KAPDVPLAGVVD
-396 YAAPVAGPGLHFMD
+396 YAAPVAEPGLHFMD

-443 FVPTVKFVT
+443 FAPTVKFVT

-457 RLLPRE
+457 ELLPRE

-468 GRYLDGEPMEAL
+468 GRYLDGEPMAAL
-480 TEEVLGQTLRVASGE
+480 ADEVLRQTLRVASGE

-525 ARAAGTAA
+525 ARAGHAA
-533 ADGASDAAG
+533 ATAGSSAA
-542 MVTGAPA
+542 APA
-549 LSPAAARRDRRR
+549 LDPAAARRDRRHG
-561 ARFPAPA
+561 RFPAPA
-568 WPQARPRIGLIAPT
+568 WPQTRPRIGLIAPT

-597 ERRGAAGALAA
+597 ERRRIAGGSLAR
-608 VAALPHTEGC
+608 VVALPHTEGC

-623 DDLYTRTLVGHLLHP
+623 DDLYTRTLVGHVLHP
-638 AVETAL
+638 AVATAL

-668 AERFGWA
+668 ADRFGWA

-690 AAFFAEAAGRSGGGG
+690 AAYFAEAAGGRGA
-705 PRRDAAPET
+705 PHRDAVPGGE
-714 GPPVIGVVAAG
+714 PVPAIGIVAAG
-725 VQAACPDQP
+725 ALS
-734 GPAAAN
+734 GPAA
-740 REAAGSDQL
+740 DL
-749 GPNAAGLLAGFAVA
+749 MTGLAVA
-763 VAAGGGTVIA
+763 AAAGGGTVIA
-773 PATGPT
+773 PAAGPT
-779 PDALAA
+779 PEALADLA
-785 AGIAVDRRRPS
+785 AERPRPT
-796 VRFAERP
+796 VHFAERP
-803 AGGGLHLM
+803 AGAGLHLM

-818 DEITGSLA
+818 DEIAGGLA

-851 QVTGGAGW
+851 QVTGG
-859 PARTGDAGGIGD
+859 TGAP
-871 GAGDAGGAGFDLT
+871 GFDLA
-884 LAEEGSAERAGR
+884 LAEEGSPERAGR
-896 RLAELAAA
+896 RLTELAAA
-904 ALAGDYTSAQLRRGA
+904 ALVGDYMPAQLCSGA
-919 TAFQLTRGTS
+919 VAFQLTRGAA

>member
-1 MARLAAD
+1 MKSHAGRPVALAAVARLAD
-8 ADNVAVALHT
+8 GADNVAIALST
-18 LPAGQEIRHRG
+18 LPAGREIEHAG
-29 GWRLAHPVLEGH
+29 TWRNPRFALPHPVLEGH
-41 RFAVTGIRRGE
+41 RFAITPIRQGE
-52 ALLSWGYPFG
+52 ELLSWGYPFG
-62 TALRDIDPGD
+62 RALRDIDPGD
-72 WIRNAGMIEALAQR
+72 WIRNASMIEALAQR
-86 DLPQAL
+86 DLPLEL
-92 PDDANF
+92 PADANF
-98 VDQPLDQS
+98 EDQPLAQS
-106 ARLEEVAPAQP
+106 ARVEEVTPAEP
-117 LPAAPAGL
+117 LPATQGTL
-125 TFAGYDRGERG
+125 RFSGYDRGERG
-136 YGTRNY
+136 FGTRNY

-152 GAAAVALAARL
+152 GAAAIALAARL
-163 DRKARQLGG
+163 DPMARSLGA
-172 IDGVAPVAHTEGG
+172 DGVVPIAHTEGG

-196 VRTLAG
+196 ERTLVG

-213 VLDHPAGAVRWADVT
+213 VLDHPAGAVRWANVT
-228 ASAEARARRL
+228 GCAEARARRL
-238 DRVPIVAATAGDPVD
+238 DRVPIVTATAGDSVD
-253 DAVALPLLRAAA
+253 DAAVLPLLRAAA
-265 AARRRDLPLPALNI
+265 DARRCELPLSALNI

-302 RRVIAAGGAAILA
+302 REVIAAGGAAILA

-341 ERVER
+341 EQVER

-384 KAPDVPLAGVAD
+384 KAPDVPLAGVVD
-396 YAAPVAGPGLHFMD
+396 YAAPVTEPGLHFMD

-423 ASGANLIFFVTG
+423 ASGSNLIFFVTG

-457 RLLPRE
+457 ELLPRE

-480 TEEVLGQTLRVASGE
+480 TGEVLDQTLRVASGE

-519 DGRRPG
+519 EGRGPG
-525 ARAAGTAA
+525 ARAGHTAA
-533 ADGASDAAG
+533 AAEPIAD
-542 MVTGAPA
+542 APA
-549 LSPAAARRDRRR
+549 IDRETARRDRRHGR
-561 ARFPAPA
+561 VPAPA
-568 WPQARPRIGLIAPT
+568 WPVARPRIGLIAPT
-582 SLCSGQVAGLIAAQI
+582 SLCSGQVASLIAAGI
-597 ERRGAAGALAA
+597 ERRGIAAGTLAG
-608 VAALPHTEGC
+608 VVALPHTEGC

-623 DDLYTRTLVGHLLHP
+623 DDLYTRTLVGHVLHP
-638 AVETAL
+638 AVAVAL

-656 YFRAALRAAGQP
+656 YFRAALRDAGQS
-668 AERFGWA
+668 ADRFGWA
-675 SIQLD
+675 SIQID

-690 AAFFAEAAGRSGGGG
+690 AAHFADAVAGRVPPREGG
-705 PRRDAAPET
+705 PPM
-714 GPPVIGVVAAG
+714 IGIVAAG
-725 VQAACPDQP
+725 DPSSPSTAD
-734 GPAAAN
+734 
-740 REAAGSDQL
+740 
-749 GPNAAGLLAGFAVA
+749 LLASFAVA
-763 VAAGGGTVIA
+763 VVASGGSVVA
-773 PATGPT
+773 PAVGPT
-779 PDALAA
+779 PAALAA
-785 AGIAVDRRRPS
+785 AGILADRPRPT

-803 AGGGLHLM
+803 SACGLHLM

-818 DEITGSLA
+818 DEIAGGLV

-840 PIHAHPFVPVL
+840 PMHAHPFVPVL
-851 QVTGGAGW
+851 QVT
-859 PARTGDAGGIGD
+859 D
-871 GAGDAGGAGFDLT
+871 GADAAGFDLVIDT
-884 LAEEGSAERAGR
+884 AGSPEDAGR

-904 ALAGDYTSAQLRRGA
+904 ALAGDYVPAQLRSGA
-919 TAFQLTRGTS
+919 VAFQLTRGTA

>member
-1 MARLAAD
+1 MKSHAGRPVALAAVARLAD
-8 ADNVAVALHT
+8 GADNVAIALST
-18 LPAGQEIRHRG
+18 LPAGREIEHAG
-29 GWRLAHPVLEGH
+29 TWRNPRFALPHPVLEGH
-41 RFAVTGIRRGE
+41 RFAITPIRQGE
-52 ALLSWGYPFG
+52 ELLSWGYPFG
-62 TALRDIDPGD
+62 RALRDIDPGD
-72 WIRNAGMIEALAQR
+72 WIRNASMIEALAQR
-86 DLPQAL
+86 DLPLEL
-92 PDDANF
+92 PADANF
-98 VDQPLDQS
+98 EDQPLAQS
-106 ARLEEVAPAQP
+106 ARVEEVTPAEP
-117 LPAAPAGL
+117 LPATQGTL
-125 TFAGYDRGERG
+125 RFTGYDRGERG
-136 YGTRNY
+136 FGTRNY

-152 GAAAVALAARL
+152 GAAAIALAARL
-163 DRKARQLGG
+163 DPMARSLGA
-172 IDGVAPVAHTEGG
+172 DGVVPIAHTEGG
-185 GPEPPNNRELL
+185 GPEPPNNRDLL
-196 VRTLAG
+196 ERTLVG

-228 ASAEARARRL
+228 GCAEARARRL
-238 DRVPIVAATAGDPVD
+238 DRVPIVTAIAGDPVD
-253 DAVALPLLRAAA
+253 DDAVRPLLRAAA
-265 AARRRDLPLPALNI
+265 AAERRELPLSALNI

-302 RRVIAAGGAAILA
+302 REVIAAGGAAILA

-341 ERVER
+341 EQVER

-384 KAPDVPLAGVAD
+384 KAPDVPLAGVVD
-396 YAAPVAGPGLHFMD
+396 YAAPVAAPGLHFMD

-423 ASGANLIFFVTG
+423 ASGSNLVFFVTG

-457 RLLPRE
+457 ELLPRE

-468 GRYLDGEPMEAL
+468 GRYLDGEPMESL
-480 TEEVLGQTLRVASGE
+480 TGEVLDQTLRVASGE

-519 DGRRPG
+519 EGRGPG
-525 ARAAGTAA
+525 ARAGHAA
-533 ADGASDAAG
+533 AAAEPIAD
-542 MVTGAPA
+542 APA
-549 LSPAAARRDRRR
+549 LDREGARRNRRHGR
-561 ARFPAPA
+561 LPAPE

-582 SLCSGQVAGLIAAQI
+582 SLCAGQVARLIAAGI
-597 ERRGAAGALAA
+597 ERRGIVGGALAG
-608 VAALPHTEGC
+608 VVALPHTEGC

-623 DDLYTRTLVGHLLHP
+623 DDLYTRTLVGHVLHP
-638 AVETAL
+638 AVAAAL

-656 YFRAALRAAGQP
+656 YFRAALRDAGQS
-668 AERFGWA
+668 ADRFGWA

-690 AAFFAEAAGRSGGGG
+690 ADHFAAAVAGGAGRLPARAGG
-705 PRRDAAPET
+705 PPT
-714 GPPVIGVVAAG
+714 VGIVAAG
-725 VQAACPDQP
+725 DPGDASAAD
-734 GPAAAN
+734 
-740 REAAGSDQL
+740 
-749 GPNAAGLLAGFAVA
+749 LLASFAVA
-763 VAAGGGTVIA
+763 VVASGGSVIA
-773 PATGPT
+773 PAVGPT
-779 PDALAA
+779 PAALAA
-785 AGIAVDRRRPS
+785 AGIAADRPRPT

-803 AGGGLHLM
+803 SACGLHLM

-818 DEITGSLA
+818 DEIAGGLA

-840 PIHAHPFVPVL
+840 PMHAHPFVPVV
-851 QVTGGAGW
+851 QVT
-859 PARTGDAGGIGD
+859 D
-871 GAGDAGGAGFDLT
+871 GADAAGFDLVIDT
-884 LAEEGSAERAGR
+884 AGSPEDAGR

-904 ALAGDYTSAQLRRGA
+904 ALAGDYVPAQLRSGA
-919 TAFQLTRGTS
+919 VAFQLTRGTA

>member
-1 MARLAAD
+1 MKSHAGRPVALAAVARLAD
-8 ADNVAVALHT
+8 GADNVAIALST
-18 LPAGQEIRHRG
+18 LPAGRVIEHDG
-29 GWRLAHPVLEGH
+29 TWRNPRFALPHPVLEGH
-41 RFAVTGIRRGE
+41 RLAITPIRQGE
-52 ALLSWGYPFG
+52 ELLSWGYPFG
-62 TALRDIDPGD
+62 RALRDIDPGD
-72 WIRNAGMIEALAQR
+72 WIRNASMIDALAQR
-86 DLPQAL
+86 DLELDL
-92 PDDANF
+92 PADANF
-98 VDQPLDQS
+98 EDQPLAQS
-106 ARLEEVAPAQP
+106 ARVDEVTPAEP
-117 LPAAPAGL
+117 LPATQRNL
-125 TFAGYDRGERG
+125 QFTGYDRGERG
-136 YGTRNY
+136 FGTRNY

-152 GAAAVALAARL
+152 GAAAAALAARL
-163 DRKARQLGG
+163 DPMARSLGA
-172 IDGVAPVAHTEGG
+172 DGVVPIAHTEGG
-185 GPEPPNNRELL
+185 GPEPPNNRDLL
-196 VRTLAG
+196 ERTLVG

-228 ASAEARARRL
+228 GCAEARARRL
-238 DRVPIVAATAGDPVD
+238 DRMPIVAATAGDPVD
-253 DAVALPLLRAAA
+253 DAAVLPLLRAAA
-265 AARRRDLPLPALNI
+265 DARRCELPLSALNI

-302 RRVIAAGGAAILA
+302 REVIAAGGAAILA

-341 ERVER
+341 EQVER

-384 KAPDVPLAGVAD
+384 KAPDVPLAGVVD
-396 YAAPVAGPGLHFMD
+396 YAAPVTEPGLHFMD

-423 ASGANLIFFVTG
+423 ASGSNLIFFVTG

-457 RLLPRE
+457 ELLPRE

-468 GRYLDGEPMEAL
+468 GRYLDGEPMESL
-480 TEEVLGQTLRVASGE
+480 TGEVLEQTLRVASGE

-519 DGRRPG
+519 EGRGPG
-525 ARAAGTAA
+525 ARAGHAA
-533 ADGASDAAG
+533 AAAEPIAD
-542 MVTGAPA
+542 APA
-549 LSPAAARRDRRR
+549 LDREGARRNRRHGR
-561 ARFPAPA
+561 LPAPE

-582 SLCSGQVAGLIAAQI
+582 SLCSGQVARLIAAGI
-597 ERRGAAGALAA
+597 ERRGIAAGTLAG
-608 VAALPHTEGC
+608 VVALPHTEGC

-623 DDLYTRTLVGHLLHP
+623 DDLYTRTLVGHVLHP
-638 AVETAL
+638 AVAAAL

-656 YFRAALRAAGQP
+656 YFRAALRDAGQS
-668 AERFGWA
+668 ADRFGWA

-690 AAFFAEAAGRSGGGG
+690 ADHFAAAVAGGAGRLPARAGG
-705 PRRDAAPET
+705 PPT
-714 GPPVIGVVAAG
+714 VGIVAAG
-725 VQAACPDQP
+725 DPGDASAAD
-734 GPAAAN
+734 
-740 REAAGSDQL
+740 
-749 GPNAAGLLAGFAVA
+749 LLASFAVA
-763 VAAGGGTVIA
+763 VVASGGSVIA
-773 PATGPT
+773 PAAGPT
-779 PDALAA
+779 PAALAA
-785 AGIAVDRRRPS
+785 AGIAPNRPRPT

-803 AGGGLHLM
+803 SAVGLHLM

-818 DEITGSLA
+818 DEIAGGLA

-840 PIHAHPFVPVL
+840 PMHAHPFVPVV
-851 QVTGGAGW
+851 QVT
-859 PARTGDAGGIGD
+859 D
-871 GAGDAGGAGFDLT
+871 GADAAGFDLAI
-884 LAEEGSAERAGR
+884 AEAGSPEDAGR

-904 ALAGDYTSAQLRRGA
+904 ALAGDYVPAQLRSGA
-919 TAFQLTRGTS
+919 VAFQLTRGTA

>member
-1 MARLAAD
+1 MKSHAGRPVALAAVARLAD
-8 ADNVAVALHT
+8 GADNVAIALST
-18 LPAGQEIRHRG
+18 LPAGRVIEHDG
-29 GWRLAHPVLEGH
+29 TWRNPRFALPHPVLEGH
-41 RFAVTGIRRGE
+41 RFAITPIRQGE
-52 ALLSWGYPFG
+52 ELLSWGYPFG
-62 TALRDIDPGD
+62 RALRDIDPGD
-72 WIRNAGMIEALAQR
+72 WIRNASMIDALAQR
-86 DLPQAL
+86 DLELDL
-92 PDDANF
+92 PADANF
-98 VDQPLDQS
+98 EDQPLAQS
-106 ARLEEVAPAQP
+106 ARVDEVTPAEP
-117 LPAAPAGL
+117 LPATQRNL
-125 TFAGYDRGERG
+125 QFTGYDRGERG
-136 YGTRNY
+136 FGTRNY

-152 GAAAVALAARL
+152 GAAAIALAARL
-163 DRKARQLGG
+163 DPMARSLGA
-172 IDGVAPVAHTEGG
+172 DGVVPIAHTEGG

-196 VRTLAG
+196 ERTLVG

-228 ASAEARARRL
+228 GCAEARARRL
-238 DRVPIVAATAGDPVD
+238 DRMPIVAATAGDPVD
-253 DAVALPLLRAAA
+253 DAAVLPLLRAAA
-265 AARRRDLPLPALNI
+265 DARRCELPLSALNI

-302 RRVIAAGGAAILA
+302 REVIAAGGAAILA

-341 ERVER
+341 EQVER

-384 KAPDVPLAGVAD
+384 KAPDVPLAGVVD
-396 YAAPVAGPGLHFMD
+396 YAAPVTEPGLHFMD

-423 ASGANLIFFVTG
+423 ASGSNLIFFVTG

-457 RLLPRE
+457 ELLPRE

-480 TEEVLGQTLRVASGE
+480 TGEVLYQTLRVASGE

-509 WRDWAVGEGL
+509 WRDWAIGEGL
-519 DGRRPG
+519 EGRGPG
-525 ARAAGTAA
+525 ARAGHAA
-533 ADGASDAAG
+533 AAAEPIAD
-542 MVTGAPA
+542 APA
-549 LSPAAARRDRRR
+549 LDRETARRDRRHGR
-561 ARFPAPA
+561 VPAPA

-582 SLCSGQVAGLIAAQI
+582 SLCAGQVARLIAAGI
-597 ERRGAAGALAA
+597 ERRGIVGGALAG
-608 VAALPHTEGC
+608 VVALPHTEGC

-623 DDLYTRTLVGHLLHP
+623 DDLYTRTLVGHVLHP
-638 AVETAL
+638 AVAAAL

-656 YFRAALRAAGQP
+656 YFRAALRDAGQS
-668 AERFGWA
+668 ADRFGWA

-690 AAFFAEAAGRSGGGG
+690 ADHFAAAVAGGAGRLPARAGG
-705 PRRDAAPET
+705 PPT
-714 GPPVIGVVAAG
+714 VGIVAAG
-725 VQAACPDQP
+725 DPGDASAAD
-734 GPAAAN
+734 
-740 REAAGSDQL
+740 
-749 GPNAAGLLAGFAVA
+749 LLASFAVA
-763 VAAGGGTVIA
+763 VVASGGSVIA
-773 PATGPT
+773 PAAGPT
-779 PDALAA
+779 PAALAA
-785 AGIAVDRRRPS
+785 AGIAPNRPRPTA
-796 VRFAERP
+796 RFAERP
-803 AGGGLHLM
+803 SAVGLHLM

-818 DEITGSLA
+818 DEIAGGLA

-840 PIHAHPFVPVL
+840 PMHAHPFVPVV
-851 QVTGGAGW
+851 QVT
-859 PARTGDAGGIGD
+859 D
-871 GAGDAGGAGFDLT
+871 GADAAGFDLVIDT
-884 LAEEGSAERAGR
+884 AGSPEDAGR

-904 ALAGDYTSAQLRRGA
+904 ALAGDYVPAQLRSGA
-919 TAFQLTRGTS
+919 VAFQLTRGTA